1 MINLLNRLID
11 SASEFLAARKGLL
24 PLTGILLILVN
35 GVIQF
40 IPGFEGLARTNLFL
54 HLGVIVAILGIMA
67 AWAL

>member
-40 IPGFEGLARTNLFL
+40 IPGFEALARTNLFL
-54 HLGVIVAILGIMA
+54 HVGVIVAILGIMA

>member
-11 SASEFLAARKGLL
+11 TASEFLAARKGLL